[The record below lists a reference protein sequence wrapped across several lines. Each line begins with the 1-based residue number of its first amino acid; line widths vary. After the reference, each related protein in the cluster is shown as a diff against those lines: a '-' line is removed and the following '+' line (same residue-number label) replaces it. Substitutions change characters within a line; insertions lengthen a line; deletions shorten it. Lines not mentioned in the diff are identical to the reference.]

1 MEKLFSGIKKVVFDS
16 DLRFLWLS
24 SKGVFNKWNDKKYI
38 EHKFEA
44 KMGRE
49 LHLEAPITMN
59 EKLQW
64 LKLYDRQTQ
73 YVQLVDKYLVR
84 SYIADQIGEQYL
96 IPLLGVWDDPDDIN
110 FDELPN
116 QFVLKCNHNS
126 GLGMCIC
133 KDKSKLDIKK
143 VKAELRKGLKQDYYL
158 TGREWPYKDVP
169 RKIIAE
175 QYIVDTSVDN
185 KKTSGICEIED
196 TGLTDYKFFCFDGV
210 ADCVMVCI
218 DRNSGNPKFYFF
230 NKEWKLCRYNIRGIN
245 APSDF
250 SLPKPKNIDKMFEIA
265 EDLSRGI
272 PFVRVDLYNSN
283 GKIYFGELTFFPD
296 SGFDNNLLPETD
308 RYFGSLINLERI
320 KYENNRISN

>member
-1 MEKLFSGIKKVVFDS
+1 IDLEKLFSGIKKVVFDS

-126 GLGMCIC
+126 GLGMC
-133 KDKSKLDIKK
+133 
-143 VKAELRKGLKQDYYL
+143 
-158 TGREWPYKDVP
+158 
-169 RKIIAE
+169 
-175 QYIVDTSVDN
+175 
-185 KKTSGICEIED
+185 
-196 TGLTDYKFFCFDGV
+196 
-210 ADCVMVCI
+210 
-218 DRNSGNPKFYFF
+218 
-230 NKEWKLCRYNIRGIN
+230 
-245 APSDF
+245 
-250 SLPKPKNIDKMFEIA
+250 
-265 EDLSRGI
+265 
-272 PFVRVDLYNSN
+272 
-283 GKIYFGELTFFPD
+283 
-296 SGFDNNLLPETD
+296 
-308 RYFGSLINLERI
+308 
-320 KYENNRISN
+320 

>member
-1 MEKLFSGIKKVVFDS
+1 MKYGIKNVILRGVLRLGAKGYLPLLS
-16 DLRFLWLS
+16 DGQYL
-24 SKGVFNKWNDKKYI
+24 KIKYKYI
-38 EHKFEA
+38 MNKKLDINNPRTF
-44 KMGRE
+44 
-49 LHLEAPITMN
+49 N

-64 LKLYDRQTQ
+64 LKLYNRRNEYTMM
-73 YVQLVDKYLVR
+73 VDKYEVR
-84 SYIADQIGEQYL
+84 NYIGRELGEKYL
-96 IPLLGVWDDPDDIN
+96 IPLLGVWNTPEDIN
-110 FDELPN
+110 FEMLPN

-133 KDKSKLDIKK
+133 TDKSKLNIKK
-143 VKAELRKGLKQDYYL
+143 VIAELKKGLAQDYYL

-175 QYIVDTSVDN
+175 QYIADTPVEN
-185 KKTSGICEIED
+185 KKTFGICGVED

-210 ADCVMVCI
+210 ADSVMVCI

-250 SLPKPKNIDKMFEIA
+250 TLPKPKNIDKMFEIA
-265 EDLSRGI
+265 EYLSQGI

-320 KYENNRISN
+320 KYENNRISD

>member
-1 MEKLFSGIKKVVFDS
+1 MESLFSGIKKFVFNS
-16 DLRFLWLS
+16 ELRFLWLA
-24 SKGVFNKWNDKKYI
+24 SKGVFDSWSDKKYI
-38 EHKFEA
+38 EHMFKA
-44 KMGRE
+44 RMGRE
-49 LHLEAPITMN
+49 LHLEEPITMN

-64 LKLYDRQTQ
+64 LKLHDRQPR

-84 SYIADQIGEQYL
+84 SYIADQIGDQYL
-96 IPLLGVWDDPDDIN
+96 IPLLGVWDDPDKID
-110 FDELPN
+110 FSLLPSK
-116 QFVLKCNHNS
+116 FVLKCNHNS

-133 KDKSKLDIKK
+133 TDKSKLDKKK
-143 VKAELRKGLKQDYYL
+143 VIAGLKKGLAQDYYL

-175 QYIVDTSVDN
+175 QYIEDTPMEK
-185 KKTSGICEIED
+185 KKTSRICEAED
-196 TGLTDYKFFCFDGV
+196 TGLTDYKFFCFDGI
-210 ADCVMVCI
+210 ADSVMVCI

-230 NKEWKLCRYNIRGIN
+230 NKDWKLCRYNIRGIN

-250 SLPKPKNIDKMFEIA
+250 TLPKPENMDKMFEIA
-265 EDLSRGI
+265 EYLSKGI

-308 RYFGSLINLERI
+308 RYFGSLINLVV
-320 KYENNRISN
+320 